1 VHFARGASPLPTEYA
16 KARTRRT
23 LVSI

>member
-1 VHFARGASPLPTEYA
+1 VQNARGASPLPTEYA